1 MAQYYNLIIFILGV
15 VFGSGVFYSLT
26 LNEIKNQ
33 KETNKLFNE
42 KLNDLH
48 KKIDCLQE
56 CFVKLIERIA
66 RLESKINGKTN

>member
-1 MAQYYNLIIFILGV
+1 MIQYYNLIIFVIGV
-15 VFGSGVFYSLT
+15 IFGTGVFYSLT

-42 KLNDLH
+42 KLNELN
-48 KKIDCLQE
+48 KKIDCLQD
-56 CFVKLIERIA
+56 CFIRLIERIA